1 MEGTLIRRKA
11 DFDKTLVSKG
21 STESVRRKVGKL
33 LAGHKA
39 KLRQR
44 ASMLSYGCPLHVKI
58 YRVINQNLTAGSPLR
73 LASIFLDHHSKSIPH
88 KTADLVDETVQFR
101 PLETAIRN
109 FVLYSGA
116 VNGNYAAVRIS

>member
-1 MEGTLIRRKA
+1 MPEDKSAETKAPSLSFMGWMVVFSRRIAMEGTLIRRKA

-21 STESVRRKVGKL
+21 STKSIRRKVGKM
-33 LAGHKA
+33 LADHKA

-73 LASIFLDHHSKSIPH
+73 FASIFLDHHSKSIPH
-88 KTADLVDETVQFR
+88 KTADR
-101 PLETAIRN
+101 CR
-109 FVLYSGA
+109 
-116 VNGNYAAVRIS
+116 

>member
-1 MEGTLIRRKA
+1 MPEDKSAETKAPSLSFMGWMVVFSRRIAMEGTLIRRKA

-21 STESVRRKVGKL
+21 SMESIRRKVGKL
-33 LAGHKA
+33 LADHKA

-73 LASIFLDHHSKSIPH
+73 FASIFLDHHSKSMPH
-88 KTADLVDETVQFR
+88 KIADR
-101 PLETAIRN
+101 CK
-109 FVLYSGA
+109 
-116 VNGNYAAVRIS
+116 

>member
-21 STESVRRKVGKL
+21 STKSIRRKVGKM
-33 LAGHKA
+33 LADHKA

-73 LASIFLDHHSKSIPH
+73 FASIFLDHHSKSIPH
-88 KTADLVDETVQFR
+88 KTADR
-101 PLETAIRN
+101 CR
-109 FVLYSGA
+109 
-116 VNGNYAAVRIS
+116 